1 MDDNAACG
9 KCAHIY
15 YDHVTHRAEGDTRT
29 HCRIVRCDC
38 EAFGAAASVRMADE
52 GYVEYLAEPV
62 RFIVAPNHIAI
73 KAFKGYVWRK

>member
-15 YDHVTHRAEGDTRT
+15 YDHVTHRAEGDART

-38 EAFGAAASVRMADE
+38 EGFGAASVRMADE
-52 GYVEYLAEPV
+52 GYVEYLVDNA
-62 RFIVAPNHIAI
+62 RYDF
-73 KAFKGYVWRK
+73 VWQK